1 MAGKYPGI
9 APFVENGGAPAFGE
23 WFTSSSL
30 AKKLHRKKKQLQR
43 MNKKH

>member
-1 MAGKYPGI
+1 MAGKYPGV
-9 APFVENGGAPAFGE
+9 APYVKDGGAPDFGK
-23 WFTSSSL
+23 WYSTSNL